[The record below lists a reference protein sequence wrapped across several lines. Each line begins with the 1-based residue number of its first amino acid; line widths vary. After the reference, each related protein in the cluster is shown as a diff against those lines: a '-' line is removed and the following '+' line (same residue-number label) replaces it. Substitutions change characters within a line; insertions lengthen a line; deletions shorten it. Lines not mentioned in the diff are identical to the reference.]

1 MTPDART
8 PQLRWKPWVL
18 AIAGVWVLWSV
29 LAAMNPMYSAERMLW
44 PTERVASRIIRDP
57 ASTPTTVADRAIAKL
72 EEVVA
77 TYPDTR
83 VAAKAKLLIAEVR
96 SARKEHA
103 AARKEFEEVI
113 AGSNTTAT
121 QFVDA
126 YKGIARSYLREGN
139 WQKATEM
146 FRELLAKRPAD
157 VRVQDVPLQMIVLAR
172 QHSADAGEA
181 AIQEAIAHYQRVL
194 ETVQKGEVVFAARQR
209 LTTCYTIAVRWEE
222 AAQMFEQLI
231 MGYPQRPELWLWLRG
246 LMEAGT
252 RLNQPDLVQ
261 IVAQR
266 YAERYP
272 ARRRV
277 VERWLK
283 TRSSAKK
290 TQ

>member
-1 MTPDART
+1 M
-8 PQLRWKPWVL
+8 
-18 AIAGVWVLWSV
+18 GV
-29 LAAMNPMYSAERMLW
+29 R
-44 PTERVASRIIRDP
+44 
-57 ASTPTTVADRAIAKL
+57 
-72 EEVVA
+72 
-77 TYPDTR
+77 
-83 VAAKAKLLIAEVR
+83 
-96 SARKEHA
+96 
-103 AARKEFEEVI
+103 
-113 AGSNTTAT
+113 
-121 QFVDA
+121 
-126 YKGIARSYLREGN
+126 
-139 WQKATEM
+139 
-146 FRELLAKRPAD
+146 
-157 VRVQDVPLQMIVLAR
+157 DVPLQMIVLAR

-194 ETVQKGEVVFAARQR
+194 ETVQKGEVVFAARPR
-209 LTTCYTIAVRWEE
+209 LTTCYTIAGRWGE

-231 MGYPQRPELWLWLRG
+231 LGYPQRPELWLWLRG
-246 LMEAGT
+246 LVEAGS